1 MIDELM
7 RYSYENKRKFDIVAA
22 LGIVLLAEEEMTGRV
37 AKPSQPYKPNWGFS
51 YVKNQYGQIELI
63 TGDDKEREIRTGG
76 SRDNSMSLQT
86 PFYQPSGSS
95 FWRG

>member
-37 AKPSQPYKPNWGFS
+37 AKPSQPYKPNWGIS
-51 YVKNQYGQIELI
+51 YVKNQYGQIEI
-63 TGDDKEREIRTGG
+63 TTGDDKKREIGTGG
-76 SRDNSMSLQT
+76 SRDHIM
-86 PFYQPSGSS
+86 PV
-95 FWRG
+95 